1 MTVCTTKR
9 LTLHYE
15 GDLLGDGGD
24 REPVVC
30 LAGVAAGL
38 VPPHLLEAEQPQLR
52 HHAAST
58 LPPSEDTMV
67 GQCSLK
73 VWKQFL
79 NFSGSLHLQR
89 PF

>member
-30 LAGVAAGL
+30 LAGVAASL
-38 VPPHLLEAEQPQLR
+38 VPPHLLGGVSANVNF
-52 HHAAST
+52 T
-58 LPPSEDTMV
+58 LLV
-67 GQCSLK
+67 
-73 VWKQFL
+73 VYYH
-79 NFSGSLHLQR
+79 LH
-89 PF
+89 